1 MSIVDELRR
10 RNVFRIATAYA
21 VVGWL
26 ILQVADVVFDFA
38 GAPEWTGKALIA
50 LLLLGFPIAVVLSWV
65 FESTP
70 EGVRRDDGQSQPDS
84 VRAQRLNTLTIA
96 AALGVAGMFAWQQFG
111 APPAAVAPAPTR
123 DAVADASTVS
133 ESPEID
139 AASIAVLPFADLS
152 QLGDQDY
159 FSDGIAEEILNVLAN
174 VEGLAVASRTSA
186 FAFKGRASVGI
197 PEIAAELGV
206 RHVLEGSVRTAGD
219 TIRITAQLI
228 DAQSDKHLWSQ
239 TYDKKLTAQNVF
251 EIQDEIASAIVVA
264 LSESLQLSGIA
275 SSGLAVRADTENL
288 DAYQLFLRGRD
299 RFRIRSQDNIP
310 GTIAL
315 FESAIELDPNFAR
328 AWAGYAAVT
337 AVAPSWG
344 FPGETEPYYEVSQR
358 AANKAI
364 ELDDSLAL
372 PYSVLAY
379 TTRETIPLDFSR
391 AFEMYEKALERDPNE
406 VNTLLW
412 RGIDRIAVGQFDL
425 ASEDFTRCRTL
436 DQSYLNCFAFDANAR
451 LYAGDY
457 VAARELFM
465 KTAGLG
471 NQSQSE
477 NTAIAMIHKE
487 PRDTAILA
495 LSWAFQGS
503 GWAFEGVGEDAVE
516 PEHVYR
522 MLRSDDHNYALELE
536 ALNAALARLG
546 LGSVDLRLPLPALLF
561 RQYEELE
568 PNVFFMF
575 WWHPTFDHF
584 HASPHWQ
591 RVVTEMGIADYWR
604 ENGYPP
610 QCRAVGEES
619 FECDIPEL

>member
-1 MSIVDELRR
+1 M
-10 RNVFRIATAYA
+10 
-21 VVGWL
+21 
-26 ILQVADVVFDFA
+26 
-38 GAPEWTGKALIA
+38 
-50 LLLLGFPIAVVLSWV
+50 VLSWV
-65 FESTP
+65 FEATP
-70 EGVRRDDGQSQPDS
+70 EGVRRDDGQSQTDP

-96 AALGVAGMFAWQQFG
+96 AALGVAGLFAWQQFG
-111 APPAAVAPAPTR
+111 APPAAEPTSPTGG
-123 DAVADASTVS
+123 AVAEAPPVKT
-133 ESPEID
+133 SPEVD

-186 FAFKGRASVGI
+186 FAFKGRSSVGI

-239 TYDKKLTAQNVF
+239 TYDKQLTAQNVF
-251 EIQDEIASAIVVA
+251 EIQDEIATAIVVA
-264 LSESLQLSGIA
+264 LSESLQLSAMTTG
-275 SSGLAVRADTENL
+275 GLTVRADTENL

-315 FESAIELDPNFAR
+315 FERAIELDPNFAR

-337 AVAPSWG
+337 SVAPSWG
-344 FPGETEPYYEVSQR
+344 FPGETESYYEVSRR

-379 TTRETIPLDFSR
+379 TDREAIPLDYSR

-406 VNTLLW
+406 INTLLW

-425 ASEDFTRCRTL
+425 ASEDFARCRTL

-457 VAARELFM
+457 PGAREMFLR
-465 KTAGLG
+465 TAGLG
-471 NQSQSE
+471 NESQSE

-495 LSWAFQGS
+495 LSWAF
-503 GWAFEGVGEDAVE
+503 ERYGEVAVD
-516 PEHVYR
+516 PDLVYR

-536 ALNAALARLG
+536 ALNAAHAQFG
-546 LGSVDLRLPLPALLF
+546 LGSVDLSWPLPALLF
-561 RQYEELE
+561 RQYEEIE
-568 PNVFFMF
+568 PHSFFMF
-575 WWHPTFDHF
+575 WWHPTFSHF

-604 ENGYPP
+604 EHGYPP
-610 QCRAVGEES
+610 QCRAVGNDS